1 MVLKSTLSNKQI
13 NRLAIPAIIA
23 GVSEPILSLTDAAI
37 VGHMPLNATV
47 SLAAVGIVSSFLSML
62 IWVLG
67 QSRSAISSIIS
78 QYLGANKL
86 KEVKSLPA
94 QAIAIILIL
103 SVLICA
109 ATIPFS
115 EAIFKF
121 YNASGVLL
129 DYSVDYYKIRIIGFP
144 FTLYTFAVFG
154 VFRGLQNTYYPM
166 VIAIIGTAINIAL
179 DLVLVYGITNVIA
192 PMNLKGA
199 ALASVLSQ
207 ALMAIMAT
215 ALVLKNTP
223 ITLKIKGPVNKE
235 LPKFLMMIGNL
246 ILRTLALNLALYFAT
261 SFATGYGTNYI
272 AAYTITINLWF
283 FAAFAVDGYAS
294 AGNILSGKLFGAKQ
308 FETLVELSQRLTKK
322 ALIVGLLMAGLG
334 GLFYKSVGAMFT
346 SDPNVLADFY
356 EVFWIVLAMQPL
368 CAITFVF
375 DGIFKGLGKMK
386 ALRNVLFAATF
397 FVFIPALLL
406 GHYLELKLHGILW
419 AFTLWIVARG
429 VPLVVKFRKQFLP
442 QARKH

>member
-115 EAIFKF
+115 AAIFKF
-121 YNASGVLL
+121 YNASGLLL

-207 ALMAIMAT
+207 ALMAVMAT

-272 AAYTITINLWF
+272 AAYTIAINLWF

-397 FVFIPALLL
+397 LVFIPALLL

-419 AFTLWIVARG
+419 AFTLWIAARG

>member
-1 MVLKSTLSNKQI
+1 MNNNVSNKQI
-13 NRLAIPAIIA
+13 NQLAIPAIIA

-67 QSRSAISSIIS
+67 QSLLAISSIIS

-94 QAIAIILIL
+94 QAISIILIL
-103 SVLICA
+103 SVFICA

-121 YNASGVLL
+121 YNASGLLL
-129 DYSVDYYKIRIIGFP
+129 DYSVEYYKIRIIGFP

-154 VFRGLQNTYYPM
+154 VFRGLQNTYHPM
-166 VIAIIGTAINIAL
+166 VIAIFGTATNIVL
-179 DLVLVYGITNVIA
+179 DLVLVYGITNIID

-199 ALASVLSQ
+199 ALASILSQ
-207 ALMAIMAT
+207 ALMAVMAT

-223 ITLKIKGPVNKE
+223 ITLKIKGPINKE
-235 LPKFLMMIGNL
+235 LPNFLMMIGNL

-272 AAYTITINLWF
+272 AAYTIAINLWF

-294 AGNILSGKLFGAKQ
+294 AGNIISGKLFGAKQ

>member
-1 MVLKSTLSNKQI
+1 MNTNVSNKQI
-13 NRLAIPAIIA
+13 NQLAIPAIIA

-94 QAIAIILIL
+94 QAISIILIL
-103 SVLICA
+103 SVFICA

-121 YNASGVLL
+121 YNASGLLL

-154 VFRGLQNTYYPM
+154 VFRGLQNTYHPM
-166 VIAIIGTAINIAL
+166 VIAIFGTATNIVL
-179 DLVLVYGITNVIA
+179 DLVLVYGITNIIE

-199 ALASVLSQ
+199 ALASILSQ
-207 ALMAIMAT
+207 ALMAVMAT

-223 ITLKIKGPVNKE
+223 ITLKIKGPINKE
-235 LPKFLMMIGNL
+235 LPNFLMMIGNL

-308 FETLVELSQRLTKK
+308 FESLIELSQRLTKK
-322 ALIVGLLMAGLG
+322 ALLVGLLMAGLG
-334 GLFYKSVGAMFT
+334 GLFYKTVGVMFT
-346 SDPNVLADFY
+346 SDPKVLDDFY

-397 FVFIPALLL
+397 LVFIPALLL
-406 GHYLELKLHGILW
+406 GHYLDFKLHGILW

-429 VPLVVKFRKQFLP
+429 VPLVVKFKKQFLP
-442 QARKH
+442 LARKH

>member
-1 MVLKSTLSNKQI
+1 
-13 NRLAIPAIIA
+13 
-23 GVSEPILSLTDAAI
+23 
-37 VGHMPLNATV
+37 
-47 SLAAVGIVSSFLSML
+47 
-62 IWVLG
+62 LG
-67 QSRSAISSIIS
+67 
-78 QYLGANKL
+78 
-86 KEVKSLPA
+86 
-94 QAIAIILIL
+94 
-103 SVLICA
+103 
-109 ATIPFS
+109 
-115 EAIFKF
+115 
-121 YNASGVLL
+121 
-129 DYSVDYYKIRIIGFP
+129 YSVDYYKIRIIGFP

-154 VFRGLQNTYYPM
+154 VFRGLQNTYHPM
-166 VIAIIGTAINIAL
+166 VIAIIGTAINIVL
-179 DLVLVYGITNVIA
+179 DLALVYGITNVIA

-207 ALMAIMAT
+207 VLMAVMAT

-272 AAYTITINLWF
+272 AAYTIAINLWF

-334 GLFYKSVGAMFT
+334 GLFYKSVGVMFS

-356 EVFWIVLAMQPL
+356 EVFWIVLAMQPI

-386 ALRNVLFAATF
+386 VLRNVLFAATF
-397 FVFIPALLL
+397 LVFIPALLL
-406 GHYLELKLHGILW
+406 GHYLEFKLHGILW
-419 AFTLWIVARG
+419 AFTLWIIARG

>member
-1 MVLKSTLSNKQI
+1 MNTNVSNKQI

-94 QAIAIILIL
+94 QAIAIILVL

-397 FVFIPALLL
+397 LVFIPALLL

>member
-1 MVLKSTLSNKQI
+1 LNTNVSNKQI

-94 QAIAIILIL
+94 QAIAIILVL

-179 DLVLVYGITNVIA
+179 DLVLVYGITNVIE

-207 ALMAIMAT
+207 ALMAVMAT

-397 FVFIPALLL
+397 LVFIPALLL

>member
-1 MVLKSTLSNKQI
+1 MNTNVSNKQI

-94 QAIAIILIL
+94 QAIAIILVL

-207 ALMAIMAT
+207 ALMAVMAT

-272 AAYTITINLWF
+272 AAYTIVINLWF

-308 FETLVELSQRLTKK
+308 FETLIELSQRLTKK

-397 FVFIPALLL
+397 LVFIPALLL

>member
-1 MVLKSTLSNKQI
+1 MNTNVSNKQI

-94 QAIAIILIL
+94 QAIAIILVL

-179 DLVLVYGITNVIA
+179 DLVLVYGITNIIA

-207 ALMAIMAT
+207 ALMAVMAT

-397 FVFIPALLL
+397 LVFIPALLL

>member
-86 KEVKSLPA
+86 KEVKSLTA

-144 FTLYTFAVFG
+144 FTIYTFAVFG

-166 VIAIIGTAINIAL
+166 VIAIIGTAINIVL
-179 DLVLVYGITNVIA
+179 DLALVYGITNVIA

-207 ALMAIMAT
+207 ALMAVMAT

-272 AAYTITINLWF
+272 AAYTIVINLWF

-397 FVFIPALLL
+397 LVFIPALLL

-419 AFTLWIVARG
+419 AFTLWIAARG
-429 VPLVVKFRKQFLP
+429 APLVVKFRKQFLP

>member
-115 EAIFKF
+115 AAIFKF
-121 YNASGVLL
+121 YNASGLLL

-207 ALMAIMAT
+207 ALMAVMAT

-397 FVFIPALLL
+397 LVFIPALLL

>member
-1 MVLKSTLSNKQI
+1 MNTNVSNKQI

-94 QAIAIILIL
+94 QAIAIILVL

-179 DLVLVYGITNVIA
+179 DLVLVYGITNVIE

-207 ALMAIMAT
+207 ALMAVMAT
-215 ALVLKNTP
+215 TLVLKNTP

-397 FVFIPALLL
+397 LVFIPALLL

>member
-1 MVLKSTLSNKQI
+1 MNTNVSNKQI

-94 QAIAIILIL
+94 QAIAIILVL

-207 ALMAIMAT
+207 ALMAVMAT
-215 ALVLKNTP
+215 TLVLKNTP

-294 AGNILSGKLFGAKQ
+294 AGNILSGKFFGAKQ

-397 FVFIPALLL
+397 LVFIPALLL

>member
-1 MVLKSTLSNKQI
+1 MNTNVSNKQI

-94 QAIAIILIL
+94 QAIAIILVL

-207 ALMAIMAT
+207 ALMAVMAT

-397 FVFIPALLL
+397 LVFIPALLL

>member
-1 MVLKSTLSNKQI
+1 LVLKSTLSNKQI

-115 EAIFKF
+115 AAIFKF

-166 VIAIIGTAINIAL
+166 VIAIIGTAINIVL
-179 DLVLVYGITNVIA
+179 DLALVYGITNVIA

-207 ALMAIMAT
+207 ALMAVMAT

-272 AAYTITINLWF
+272 AAYTIVINLWF

-397 FVFIPALLL
+397 LVFIPALLL

-419 AFTLWIVARG
+419 AFTLWIAARG
-429 VPLVVKFRKQFLP
+429 APLVVKFRKQFLP

>member
-1 MVLKSTLSNKQI
+1 
-13 NRLAIPAIIA
+13 
-23 GVSEPILSLTDAAI
+23 
-37 VGHMPLNATV
+37 MPLNATV

-94 QAIAIILIL
+94 QAIAIILVL

-207 ALMAIMAT
+207 ALMAVMAT
-215 ALVLKNTP
+215 TLVLKNTP

-397 FVFIPALLL
+397 LVFIPALLL